1 MNILDI
7 ITMKKNGE
15 VLTFEELDYAFNG
28 YLTKKIPDYQMS
40 ALLMAIVINGME
52 LEETV
57 NLTKLFIA
65 SGDTYDLSYMDKTV
79 DKHSTGGIGD
89 STTLIVGPLCAAL
102 GLHMAKMSGR
112 GLGLT
117 GGTIDKLESIP
128 GFNVNLTKEEF
139 LKQVELV
146 GFANTSQTGEL
157 CPMDKEIYRLRD
169 VTGTTESIPL
179 IASSIM
185 SKKIAA
191 GAQNILID
199 VKYGSGALTKNID
212 DAKKLSDWLI
222 KIGTSYGRN
231 VKTVLSEMNTPL
243 SQAVGNAVEVKEA
256 INVLKGKRCRLLDS
270 CIEIAS
276 MLYSMACDC
285 DIREAE
291 KLCYKAIDDGSA
303 YKKFLEFVEA
313 QGGRIDDLKLANNI
327 VKVKNDFNGKV
338 FSIDALGAAKLAA
351 KLGASKM
358 NLDDQI
364 DYTVGLFINVNVG
377 DVVDTNT
384 VLVTIYMGKNKIQL
398 KNDDFKFI
406 NIV

>member
-1 MNILDI
+1 
-7 ITMKKNGE
+7 
-15 VLTFEELDYAFNG
+15 
-28 YLTKKIPDYQMS
+28 
-40 ALLMAIVINGME
+40 
-52 LEETV
+52 
-57 NLTKLFIA
+57 
-65 SGDTYDLSYMDKTV
+65 
-79 DKHSTGGIGD
+79 
-89 STTLIVGPLCAAL
+89 
-102 GLHMAKMSGR
+102 
-112 GLGLT
+112 
-117 GGTIDKLESIP
+117 
-128 GFNVNLTKEEF
+128 
-139 LKQVELV
+139 
-146 GFANTSQTGEL
+146 
-157 CPMDKEIYRLRD
+157 
-169 VTGTTESIPL
+169 
-179 IASSIM
+179 
-185 SKKIAA
+185 
-191 GAQNILID
+191 
-199 VKYGSGALTKNID
+199 
-212 DAKKLSDWLI
+212 
-222 KIGTSYGRN
+222 
-231 VKTVLSEMNTPL
+231 
-243 SQAVGNAVEVKEA
+243 
-256 INVLKGKRCRLLDS
+256 
-270 CIEIAS
+270 

-338 FSIDALGAAKLAA
+338 VSIDALGAAKLAA